1 MMASFSSM
9 PLELLLHISKL
20 IEFAD
25 LKKLS
30 SVNSQLRSTFAPAI
44 FRTIRFT
51 NLEEDE
57 DNVSQMISRHGQHAS
72 KLQFD
77 FHLRLDSEKEGNSQP
92 LPEGGFYGSDDESQN
107 ETVDGTSLSSVS
119 SRILSGELLP
129 HVASLIV
136 NFIPE
141 DDFYGEGWGDDE
153 GLGCIYIF
161 EDVVQGA
168 GLKHVEKIWP
178 SWRRTMASMW
188 TVLCRN
194 NAIISLETDKLPALP
209 LSSWLQPEWP
219 AFLGRLRSL
228 VLGIRGG
235 DNGAGW
241 KANTATGYR
250 EFLETLNE
258 HFFDHA
264 KSLTKLHLKADA
276 DVFYGDNDM
285 YPSPTAFR
293 PGHMPELEELVIE
306 NCFIDENC
314 CTYLVDASNS
324 GSSLKKLS
332 LLDCM
337 ANQETPTWS
346 QVFTRLD
353 SLGGELSLR
362 EFIVAN
368 ERIEFPDDYEKISH
382 LPVVKDR
389 PSGTI
394 YVRSTPKDEGEYPR
408 PFAYGTVDDK
418 YGMIFMDEERNV
430 EEYESGEDFRAY
442 EELMKLI
449 AKSVKAAT
457 KGQIAI

>member
-20 IEFAD
+20 IDFVD
-25 LKKLS
+25 LKSLS
-30 SVNSQLRSTFAPAI
+30 SVNSQLRNTFAPAI

-57 DNVSQMISRHGQHAS
+57 DNVLQMISRQGRHVS
-72 KLQFD
+72 KLQLD
-77 FHLRLDSEKEGNSQP
+77 FHLRQDSEKEGNSEP
-92 LPEGGFYGSDDESQN
+92 LPDGGFYGSDDESQD
-107 ETVDGTSLSSVS
+107 EMVDGTTLSSAA
-119 SRILSGELLP
+119 SRILRGELLP

-136 NFIPE
+136 KFIPE
-141 DDFYGEGWGDDE
+141 DDFYGEGWGDSQ
-153 GLGCIYIF
+153 GLGCIYIC
-161 EDVVQGA
+161 EDVVHGA
-168 GLKHVEKIWP
+168 GLEHVEKRWP
-178 SWRRTMASMW
+178 SWRRTMAAMW
-188 TVLCRN
+188 NVLSRN
-194 NAIISLETDKLPALP
+194 NAITSLETDKLPALP
-209 LSSWLQPEWP
+209 LSSWLQPEWA
-219 AFLGRLRSL
+219 AFLGRLGSL
-228 VLGIRGG
+228 VLGIAGG

-250 EFLETLNE
+250 DFLETLNE

-276 DVFYGDNDM
+276 DVYYGDSDM
-285 YPSPTAFR
+285 YPSPMAFR
-293 PGHMPELEELVIE
+293 PGQMPALEELVVE

-314 CTYLVDASNS
+314 CTYLADATKS

-337 ANQETPTWS
+337 ANPETPTWS
-346 QVFTRLD
+346 QVFTRLS
-353 SLGGELSLR
+353 SLGDELSLR
-362 EFIVAN
+362 ELVVAN
-368 ERIEFPDDYEKISH
+368 EKIEFPDDYEKISH

-394 YVRSTPKDEGEYPR
+394 YVRSTPKEEGEYPR

-418 YGMIFMDEERNV
+418 YGMIFMDEEHNV
-430 EEYESGEDFRAY
+430 EEYERGEDYRAY

-449 AKSVKAAT
+449 AENVKAT
-457 KGQIAI
+457 EKGQVAI